1 MAARAWLRA
10 RARASVWAAGVIVIA
25 CGAPAPEAPRGVVA
39 PPSSSPATPQAPAA
53 APQPPADPPWTW
65 PWERIESTVSLVRA
79 GKDLTPARWPG
90 GARVAVALSF
100 DLDNESTALRDGETS
115 PALLAQGEYGSR
127 SGLPRVLALLERHE
141 LHATFFVPAVVARLH
156 PASIERIVAAG
167 HEVGLHGW
175 IHERNST
182 LDEATER
189 ELMQRAVATLTE
201 ATGRRPVGMRT
212 PSWDT
217 SPYTLALAAELG
229 LLYDSSFMADDRPY
243 ELLHRGVPTGIVEL
257 PVEWIL
263 DDYPYF
269 GMSRTQ
275 PIRPHMP
282 PSDVLEIWRA
292 EFDGA
297 HAEGSLFVLTMH
309 PHIIGHR
316 SRMAMLE
323 ALVEHMRSREGVW
336 FATHEAVA
344 RAAAAELSPAE

>member
-1 MAARAWLRA
+1 MGLVAA
-10 RARASVWAAGVIVIA
+10 STA
-25 CGAPAPEAPRGVVA
+25 CVGPRVA
-39 PPSSSPATPQAPAA
+39 EPVPAA
-53 APQPPADPPWTW
+53 ESPQPASGLGPDSPPWAW
-65 PWERIESTVSLVRA
+65 SWDRIESTVSLVRA
-79 GKDLTPARWPG
+79 GRELVPEQWPG

-115 PALLAQGEYGSR
+115 PALMAQGEYGSR
-127 SGLPRVLALLERHE
+127 AGLPRVLALLERHRIP
-141 LHATFFVPAVVARLH
+141 ATFFVPAVVAELH
-156 PASIERIVAAG
+156 PESIDQIVAAH
-167 HEVGLHGW
+167 HEVGMHGY
-175 IHERNST
+175 IHERNSE

-189 ELMQRAVATLTE
+189 ELMQRAIAILTE
-201 ATGRRPVGMRT
+201 HTGRRPVGIRT
-212 PSWDT
+212 PSWDV
-217 SPYTLALAAELG
+217 SPHTPGLVAELG

-243 ELLHRGVPTGIVEL
+243 ELLHRGRPTGIVEL

-292 EFDGA
+292 EFDA
-297 HAEGSLFVLTMH
+297 AYAEGTLFVLTMH

-323 ALVEHMRSREGVW
+323 ALVEHMKSREGVW
-336 FATHEAVA
+336 FATHEQVA
-344 RAAAAELSPAE
+344 RAAAAELGE